1 MDWVRTPPRGACYS
15 ERFDRER
22 EAITPSLVRFEEAWR
37 YTEAVALHH
46 PRRGIETESLGIWV
60 APMQLPIDGE
70 RVRASVF
77 YEFDEETVT
86 FLGIARNLDEE
97 EEDEE
102 LF

>member
-1 MDWVRTPPRGACYS
+1 MDWDQTPPREACFT
-15 ERFDRER
+15 ELFDQQRE
-22 EAITPSLVRFEEAWR
+22 EIAPDLVRFEEAWR

-46 PRRGIETESLGIWV
+46 PRRGIETETAGIWV

-77 YEFDEETVT
+77 YEFDEGKVT
-86 FLGIARNLDEE
+86 FLSIVRNPDEE
-97 EEDEE
+97 DGEEE